1 VVRTGQGAKPQ
12 AGVLGIQ
19 GAFQKHLEALERA
32 GADARLV
39 LHKEDL
45 DGLDALI
52 LPGGESTT
60 MAKGL
65 DRLGLYEPI
74 QAWAHAG
81 GRILGTCAGAILLAR
96 SSQNHPVRTL
106 GLIDLRAA
114 RNAYGTQVDSF
125 TTSADEGAAPDFEAM
140 RCIFIRAPQLE
151 DPGAGVEVLLR
162 VDGLPVLAREGNVLV
177 STFHP
182 ELGDDLRVHRA
193 LLGV

>member
-1 VVRTGQGAKPQ
+1 MPQVGQGAKPR

-32 GADARLV
+32 GAEARLV

-45 DGLDALI
+45 DGLDALV

-96 SSQNHPVRTL
+96 SCQNHPVRTL

-114 RNAYGTQVDSF
+114 RNAYGSQVDSF
-125 TTSADEGAAPDFEAM
+125 TAVADAVAAPGFEAM

-151 DPGAGVEVLLR
+151 TPGPAVEVLLR
-162 VDGLPVLAREGNVLV
+162 VDGLPVLARERNVLV

-193 LLGV
+193 LLFD